1 MGNRHFSHLT
11 WKNRLKIE
19 QMVKEG
25 FKATK
30 IADALH
36 VNNSTI
42 YRELRRGKTRQITSD
57 LEYVD
62 VYCADTAQR
71 KYEENLA
78 AKGPD
83 LKIGSDRELAKFL
96 EDKMLGVQ
104 EDGTIDKK
112 KAFSPAAALA
122 AIKEEGK
129 IFSVEIS
136 EWTLYSYISKGVF
149 ATLTNADLPMRG
161 ERKHGYR
168 KVREARLPR
177 GDSIEERPPEIDDRV
192 EPGDWEMDSVVS
204 ARGSTKRLLVLTE
217 RVTRD
222 ELIFLT
228 PDGTADSVVRVL
240 DRLERKLG
248 ADTFSKVFRT
258 ITVDNGSEFADCQ
271 AMQKS
276 CLRKGERTHFYY
288 CHPYSSYERG
298 TNENCNRM
306 IRRWVPKGTSF
317 KDLTHKAVK
326 EMQDWINNYPREI
339 LGFRS
344 AAKTFRE
351 YLEGTGLTRALSVF

>member
-1 MGNRHFSHLT
+1 MSARCFSHLS

-19 QMVKEG
+19 RMLREGHKVKE
-25 FKATK
+25 

-36 VNNSTI
+36 VHNTTI
-42 YRELRRGKTRQITSD
+42 YREIKRGRTMQLTS
-57 LEYVD
+57 EAEFVE

-83 LKIGSDRELAKFL
+83 LKIGNDHALAEFL
-96 EDKMLGVQ
+96 EDKMLN
-104 EDGTIDKK
+104 EHY
-112 KAFSPAAALA
+112 SPAAALG
-122 AIKEEGK
+122 AIKTEGK

-136 EWTLYSYISKGVF
+136 EWTLYSYITKGVF

-161 ERKHGYR
+161 ERKTGYR
-168 KVREARLPR
+168 KVHEAKLPR
-177 GDSIEERPPEIDDRV
+177 GDSIEERPAEIMDRA

-204 ARGSTKRLLVLTE
+204 AKGSTKRLVVMTE

-228 PDGTADSVVRVL
+228 PDGTTDSVVRIL
-240 DRLERKLG
+240 NGLERKLG

-258 ITVDNGSEFADCQ
+258 ITVDNGSEFANCEG
-271 AMQKS
+271 MQKS

-298 TNENCNRM
+298 SNENCNRL
-306 IRRWVPKGTSF
+306 IRRWLPKGTSF
-317 KDLTHKAVK
+317 KGLTRKAVR
-326 EMQDWINNYPREI
+326 EIQDWINNYPREI

-344 AAKTFRE
+344 AGGLFRD
-351 YLEGTGLTRALSVF
+351 YLAEAGLHRALAVF